1 MTVEHYTGKNK
12 RKENQ
17 MKQNLNV
24 RINGTN
30 FRPGNELGIGFE
42 LESADRKVFLS
53 GSIATDVQKG
63 QQAFFNQ
70 TAHLL
75 VLDELAKVLTEDNEK
90 GSIAVTEVKSE
101 LEKQI
106 KEKDER
112 ITALEKQVTELL
124 LMFTNEEA
132 ETETSAATETNTPD
146 TTNTDETHA

>member
-1 MTVEHYTGKNK
+1 
-12 RKENQ
+12 

-30 FRPGNELGIGFE
+30 FRPGNKLGIGFE
-42 LESADRKVFLS
+42 LESGNREVFLS
-53 GSIATDVQKG
+53 GSICTDIEKG
-63 QQAFFNQ
+63 QEAFFNQ

-75 VLDELAKVLTEDNEK
+75 VLDELAKVLTEDNGEK

-132 ETETSAATETNTPD
+132 EEAEASTASGTTETKE
-146 TTNTDETHA
+146 NTDETHA

>member
-1 MTVEHYTGKNK
+1 
-12 RKENQ
+12 

-30 FRPGNELGIGFE
+30 FRPNGDLGIGFE
-42 LESADRKVFLS
+42 LESGDRKVYVS
-53 GSIATDVQKG
+53 GSVATDAKKG
-63 QQAFFNQ
+63 QEAFFNQ

-75 VLDELAKVLTEDNEK
+75 VLDELAKVLTEDNGEK

-101 LEKQI
+101 LEAQI

-124 LMFTNEEA
+124 LMFTNEEEKA
-132 ETETSAATETNTPD
+132 EEPQA
-146 TTNTDETHA
+146 

>member
-1 MTVEHYTGKNK
+1 MN
-12 RKENQ
+12 
-17 MKQNLNV
+17 QNLNIK
-24 RINGTN
+24 INGTN
-30 FRPGNELGIGFE
+30 FRPNGKLGIGFE
-42 LESADRKVFLS
+42 LETGNREVYLS
-53 GSIATDVQKG
+53 GSIATDIEKG

-75 VLDELAKVLTEDNEK
+75 VLDELAKMLTEDNGEK

-132 ETETSAATETNTPD
+132 ETTETTE
-146 TTNTDETHA
+146 TKENTDETHA

>member
-1 MTVEHYTGKNK
+1 MELK

-42 LESADRKVFLS
+42 LESGDRKVFLS

-63 QQAFFNQ
+63 QEAFFNQ

-75 VLDELAKVLTEDNEK
+75 VLDELAKLLTDTETK

-101 LEKQI
+101 FEKQI

-112 ITALEKQVTELL
+112 ITALENQVTELL

>member
-1 MTVEHYTGKNK
+1 MELN
-12 RKENQ
+12 RKEKQ

-30 FRPGNELGIGFE
+30 FTPNGELGIGFE
-42 LESADRKVFLS
+42 LESGDRKVFLS
-53 GSIATDVQKG
+53 GSIATDVKKG
-63 QQAFFNQ
+63 QEAFFNQ

-75 VLDELAKVLTEDNEK
+75 VLEELAKVLTEDNGEK

-124 LMFTNEEA
+124 LMFTNEET

>member
-1 MTVEHYTGKNK
+1 
-12 RKENQ
+12 

-30 FRPGNELGIGFE
+30 FRSGNELGIGFE

-53 GSIATDVQKG
+53 GSIATDVKKG
-63 QQAFFNQ
+63 QEAFFNQ

-75 VLDELAKVLTEDNEK
+75 VLDELAKLLTDTETK

-132 ETETSAATETNTPD
+132 EETETPTATETNTPD

>member
-1 MTVEHYTGKNK
+1 MELK
-12 RKENQ
+12 RKEKQ

-42 LESADRKVFLS
+42 LESGDRKVFLS

-63 QQAFFNQ
+63 QEAFFNQ

-75 VLDELAKVLTEDNEK
+75 VLDELAKLLTDTETK

-112 ITALEKQVTELL
+112 ITALENQVTELL

>member
-1 MTVEHYTGKNK
+1 MELN
-12 RKENQ
+12 RKEKE

-30 FRPGNELGIGFE
+30 FTPSGELGIGFE
-42 LESADRKVFLS
+42 LESGDRKIFLS
-53 GSIATDVQKG
+53 GSIATDVKKG
-63 QQAFFNQ
+63 QEAFFNQ

-75 VLDELAKVLTEDNEK
+75 VLDELAKLLTDTETK

-124 LMFTNEEA
+124 LMFTNEEE

-146 TTNTDETHA
+146 TTNTDEKHA

>member
-1 MTVEHYTGKNK
+1 
-12 RKENQ
+12 

-30 FRPGNELGIGFE
+30 FRPNGELGIGFE
-42 LESADRKVFLS
+42 LESGDRKVFLS

-63 QQAFFNQ
+63 QEAFFNQ

-75 VLDELAKVLTEDNEK
+75 VLEELAKVLTEDSGEK
-90 GSIAVTEVKSE
+90 GSVAVTEVKSE

-132 ETETSAATETNTPD
+132 EETETPTASETTETKE
-146 TTNTDETHA
+146 NTDETHA

>member
-1 MTVEHYTGKNK
+1 MELK

-63 QQAFFNQ
+63 QEAFFNQ

-75 VLDELAKVLTEDNEK
+75 VLDELAKVLTEDDGIK

-101 LEKQI
+101 LEEKI

-132 ETETSAATETNTPD
+132 ETETTAASGTTETTG
-146 TTNTDETHA
+146 TTETHA

>member
-1 MTVEHYTGKNK
+1 MEL

-30 FRPGNELGIGFE
+30 FRPNGDLGIGFE
-42 LESADRKVFLS
+42 LESGNRKVYIS
-53 GSIATDVQKG
+53 GSVATDAKKG
-63 QQAFFNQ
+63 QEAFFNQ

-75 VLDELAKVLTEDNEK
+75 VLEELAKVLTEDSGEK

-124 LMFTNEEA
+124 LMFTNEEE

>member
-1 MTVEHYTGKNK
+1 
-12 RKENQ
+12 

-30 FRPGNELGIGFE
+30 FTPNGELGIGFE

-63 QQAFFNQ
+63 QEAFFNQ

-75 VLDELAKVLTEDNEK
+75 VLDELAKLLTDTETK

-101 LEKQI
+101 LEEKI

-112 ITALEKQVTELL
+112 ITAFEKQVTELL

-132 ETETSAATETNTPD
+132 ETETPAASGTTEPQ
-146 TTNTDETHA
+146 A

>member
-1 MTVEHYTGKNK
+1 
-12 RKENQ
+12 
-17 MKQNLNV
+17 MKQNLNIT
-24 RINGTN
+24 INGTN
-30 FRPGNELGIGFE
+30 FRPGNKLSIGFE
-42 LESADRKVFLS
+42 LESGNREVYLS
-53 GSIATDVQKG
+53 GSICTDIEKG

-75 VLDELAKVLTEDNEK
+75 VLDELAKLLTEDNGEK

-132 ETETSAATETNTPD
+132 EETKTSAASG
-146 TTNTDETHA
+146 TTETHA

>member
-1 MTVEHYTGKNK
+1 
-12 RKENQ
+12 

-30 FRPGNELGIGFE
+30 FRPNGELGIGFE
-42 LESADRKVFLS
+42 LESGDRKVFLS

-63 QQAFFNQ
+63 QEAFFNQ

-75 VLDELAKVLTEDNEK
+75 VLEELAKVLTEDNGEK

>member
-1 MTVEHYTGKNK
+1 VEDCIGKNY
-12 RKENQ
+12 RKEKE

-30 FRPGNELGIGFE
+30 FRPGNKLGIGFE
-42 LESADRKVFLS
+42 LESGNREVFLS
-53 GSIATDVQKG
+53 GSIATDVKKG
-63 QQAFFNQ
+63 QEAFFNQ

-75 VLDELAKVLTEDNEK
+75 VLEELAKVLTEDNGEK

-112 ITALEKQVTELL
+112 ITALENQVTELL

-132 ETETSAATETNTPD
+132 EETTETKE
-146 TTNTDETHA
+146 NTDETHA

>member
-1 MTVEHYTGKNK
+1 MEL

-30 FRPGNELGIGFE
+30 FRPNGDLGIGFE
-42 LESADRKVFLS
+42 LESGNRKVYIS
-53 GSIATDVQKG
+53 GSVATDAKKG
-63 QQAFFNQ
+63 QEAFFNQ

-75 VLDELAKVLTEDNEK
+75 VLEELAKVLTEDSGEK

-132 ETETSAATETNTPD
+132 EETETPTATETNTPD

>member
-1 MTVEHYTGKNK
+1 MEL

-30 FRPGNELGIGFE
+30 FRPNGDLGIGFE
-42 LESADRKVFLS
+42 LESGNRKVYIS
-53 GSIATDVQKG
+53 GSVATDAKKG
-63 QQAFFNQ
+63 QEAFFNQ

-75 VLDELAKVLTEDNEK
+75 VLEELAKVLTEDSGEK

-132 ETETSAATETNTPD
+132 ETT
-146 TTNTDETHA
+146 ETHA

>member
-1 MTVEHYTGKNK
+1 
-12 RKENQ
+12 
-17 MKQNLNV
+17 MKQNLNIT
-24 RINGTN
+24 INGTN
-30 FRPGNELGIGFE
+30 FRPNGDLGIGFE
-42 LESADRKVFLS
+42 LESGDRKVYLS
-53 GSIATDVQKG
+53 GSVATDAKKG
-63 QQAFFNQ
+63 QEAFFNQ

-75 VLDELAKVLTEDNEK
+75 VLEELAKVLTEDNGEK

-132 ETETSAATETNTPD
+132 EETETPTASGTTERQ
-146 TTNTDETHA
+146 A

>member
-1 MTVEHYTGKNK
+1 
-12 RKENQ
+12 
-17 MKQNLNV
+17 MKQNLDI

-30 FRPGNELGIGFE
+30 FRPNGELGIGFE
-42 LESADRKVFLS
+42 LESGDRKVYVS
-53 GSIATDVQKG
+53 GSVATDAKKG
-63 QQAFFNQ
+63 QEAFFNK

-75 VLDELAKVLTEDNEK
+75 VLEELAKVLTEDNEEK

-124 LMFTNEEA
+124 LMFTNEE
-132 ETETSAATETNTPD
+132 ETTETAEEPQA
-146 TTNTDETHA
+146 

>member
-1 MTVEHYTGKNK
+1 
-12 RKENQ
+12 

-30 FRPGNELGIGFE
+30 FRPGNKIGIGFE
-42 LESADRKVFLS
+42 LESGNREIYLS
-53 GSIATDVQKG
+53 GSICTDIEKG

-132 ETETSAATETNTPD
+132 ETT
-146 TTNTDETHA
+146 ETHA